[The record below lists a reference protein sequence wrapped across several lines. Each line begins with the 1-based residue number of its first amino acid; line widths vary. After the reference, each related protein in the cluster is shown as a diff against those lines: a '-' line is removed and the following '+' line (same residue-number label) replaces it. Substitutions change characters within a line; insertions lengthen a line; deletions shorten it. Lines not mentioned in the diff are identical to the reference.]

1 MIGLVAGLMALAM
14 GAAAAAPPQTDRL
27 ATFSVNTYL
36 DDAESWSGDVG
47 LDVPV
52 GKHFRTFGT
61 VGYSSLPQERRSG
74 TPQDVD
80 FAYGSAGLGYE
91 RGGFSGD
98 VSLSRWGDDE
108 LVATRDLRVG
118 AGYDTER
125 FGARLNLVFR
135 DLELTVRRFVPEVG
149 VVAEKRSTRATS
161 AGLEL
166 SATPDSR
173 WRLYAGGEIGDYDAD
188 LERLANRLPPRLFA
202 QRKLTLSSTFPKWAW
217 YTGADL
223 FLGAHRLNVEYAADT
238 SIFDGIDSSAAS
250 LAWQLPLGADS
261 GWTLD
266 LRIGQSRGQ
275 SRAEGSESAT
285 FGVASLA
292 LFY

>member
-14 GAAAAAPPQTDRL
+14 GAAAGTPPENDRL
-27 ATFSVNTYL
+27 ATFTVNTYL
-36 DDAESWSGDVG
+36 DDADSWSGDVG

-52 GKHFRTFGT
+52 GRHFRTFGT
-61 VGYSSLPQERRSG
+61 VGYSSLPQEQLFDAS
-74 TPQDVD
+74 QAVD

-98 VSLSRWGDDE
+98 VSLSLWGDDE

-125 FGARLNLVFR
+125 LGARLNLVFR
-135 DLELTVRRFVPEVG
+135 DLDLTVPRVLPAVG
-149 VVAEKRSTRATS
+149 SVAEKRSTRATS

-173 WRLYAGGEIGDYDAD
+173 WRLYAGGEISDYDAD
-188 LERLANRLPPRLFA
+188 LARLANRLPPRLFA
-202 QRKLTLSSTFPKWAW
+202 QRKLTLSSTFSKWAW

-223 FLGAHRLNVEYAADT
+223 FLRAHRLNVEYAADT
-238 SIFDGIDSSAAS
+238 SIFDGIDASTAS
-250 LAWQLPLGADS
+250 LAWQLPLGANS

-266 LRIGQSRGQ
+266 LRIGQSR
-275 SRAEGSESAT
+275 AEGGESVT